1 MARRTQSRKM
11 TVQLVERNELL
22 NLRLISQAIAADIK
36 RKGLTKEQ

>member
-22 NLRLISQAIAADIK
+22 NLRLISQAIAEDIK
-36 RKGLTKEQ
+36 RKGLTKE